1 MTGTLFRIDP
11 ALPLCWEGPDTL
23 RVGFDR
29 PFSSIP
35 QPSAGMQRVVG
46 AFRAGLPL
54 APDQRRLRRY
64 GVTAAE
70 WRRVVELLSPV
81 LVEAPPVDAPRS
93 HACDSALRIAL
104 SGSGVAHDRIAEALA
119 RAGHRVDEPAPT
131 GSPRTAPEPDLLVVV
146 ERFIGSPGPDLL
158 LLAERVPRLTLRFG
172 DRGFWLG
179 PLTEP
184 AGSPCARCAA
194 EHEIDADPAL
204 PLVAAQLLG
213 LVPAAETVFA
223 AAAASQLA
231 LAAIRRWRHGDTA
244 LARSRIRVAV
254 VSGLPEPLAIPEPV
268 TPHPGCPCL
277 AGARDPAQAVTA
289 IPASARNREGVR

>member
-11 ALPLCWEGPDTL
+11 AFPLCWEGPDTL
-23 RVGFDR
+23 RIGFDR

-35 QPSAGMQRVVG
+35 RPSAGMQRVVG
-46 AFRAGLPL
+46 AFRTGLPL
-54 APDQRRLRRY
+54 AADQRRLRRY
-64 GVTAAE
+64 GVTPAE

-81 LVEAPPVDAPRS
+81 LVEAPPADAPRS
-93 HACDSALRIAL
+93 PARDSALRIAL
-104 SGSGVAHDRIAEALA
+104 SGSGVARDRIAEALA
-119 RAGHRVDEPAPT
+119 CAGHRVDEPAPQGSSRT
-131 GSPRTAPEPDLLVVV
+131 GTEPDLLVVV
-146 ERFIGSPGPDLL
+146 ERFVGSPGPDLL

-213 LVPAAETVFA
+213 LVPAAETTYA
-223 AAAASQLA
+223 AAAAAQLA

-244 LARSRIRVAV
+244 LAHSRVRIAV
-254 VSGLPEPLAIPEPV
+254 TSGLPEPLAIPEPV
-268 TPHPGCPCL
+268 APHPGCPCV
-277 AGARDPAQAVTA
+277 AEPRDRAQAPATT
-289 IPASARNREGVR
+289 PASARNREGVR